1 MIDAHILADLP
12 HRSVVLGYDGIE
24 PRQELIDSLIAAKP
38 FGIIFFTRNI
48 ESPQTLK
55 SRIASFRAIDSGLE
69 FLIDQEGGEK
79 CRMRMSPFCP
89 PCPWE
94 MRDWS
99 VQGIRDIFAA
109 SAEAL
114 AELGLTINLA
124 PVADIGTG
132 EYIRK
137 RTFGTEPQSVAEKVV
152 AALDGIIAGGLKP
165 CAKHFPGLGCAG
177 KKDPHLSLPA
187 TDILFEEFAEIHWL
201 PFKSAISA
209 GCPYIMTTHVLA
221 KSLDVQSPAT
231 YSSAT
236 IGFLRNLG
244 FVGKILTDDLAEMRG
259 AGNMLPRER
268 ISAAIDAG
276 HDIAL
281 WCTA

>member
-79 CRMRMSPFCP
+79 CRIQSSPYCP
-89 PCPWE
+89 PCPLE

-99 VQGIRDIFAA
+99 VQDVRDVFAA

-132 EYIRK
+132 DYIRR
-137 RTFGTEPQSVAEKVV
+137 RTFGAEPQAVAEKV
-152 AALDGIIAGGLKP
+152 AAAIDGIMAGGLKP

-177 KKDPHLSLPA
+177 EIDPHISLPS
-187 TDILFEEFAEIHWL
+187 TDISRDEFAEIHWL
-201 PFKSAISA
+201 PFKAAIA
-209 GCPYIMTTHVLA
+209 ADCPYIMTTHILA
-221 KSLDVQSPAT
+221 KSLDAHNPAT

-236 IGFLRNLG
+236 LSFLRNLG
-244 FVGKILTDDLAEMRG
+244 FGGKILSDDLAEMKG
-259 AGNMLPRER
+259 AGNIPPRER
-268 ISAAIDAG
+268 ILSTLEAG
-276 HDIAL
+276 HK
-281 WCTA
+281 W